1 MTFHHWSNQTRGIA
15 EVARILTPG
24 GRWVLAD
31 FVASGFMRQVRSLL
45 RLHQFPERADLEGM
59 LSDAG
64 MKVVTD
70 RRIRRLA
77 GQIAVMA
84 IGAES

>member
-1 MTFHHWSNQTRGIA
+1 MTFHHWPDQTKGIA
-15 EVARILTPG
+15 EVARVLTPG
-24 GRWVLAD
+24 GRWLLAD
-31 FVASGFMRQVRSLL
+31 LVASGFLSPVRRLL
-45 RLHQFPERADLEGM
+45 TLHQFPERAAFESM
-59 LSDAG
+59 LSNAG
-64 MKVVTD
+64 LKVVAE